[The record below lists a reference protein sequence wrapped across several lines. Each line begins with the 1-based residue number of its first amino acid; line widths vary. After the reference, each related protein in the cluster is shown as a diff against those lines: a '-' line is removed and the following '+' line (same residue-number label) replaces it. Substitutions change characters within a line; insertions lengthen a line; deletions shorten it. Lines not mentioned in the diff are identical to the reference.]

1 MTEVKVHFF
10 IHSRNSLNY
19 IGEFRE
25 IFEATMPCG
34 QNSEFSTLNVVAVLT
49 IRLDGVSTYEI
60 SLELESA
67 YCDSVAGIIY

>member
-1 MTEVKVHFF
+1 
-10 IHSRNSLNY
+10 
-19 IGEFRE
+19 
-25 IFEATMPCG
+25 MPCG

-67 YCDSVAGIIY
+67 YCDSVDGIIY